1 MKAVIGKEKIKK
13 IAIINGSGS
22 SFFNLAY
29 NKGADCIIT
38 GDTTYHYASDYK
50 EMGVSIIDIGHFDS
64 EWIVFQEVMKEIQE
78 NFSEVEVL
86 VSKKS
91 KDPYT
96 FL

>member
-1 MKAVIGKEKIKK
+1 
-13 IAIINGSGS
+13 
-22 SFFNLAY
+22 
-29 NKGADCIIT
+29 
-38 GDTTYHYASDYK
+38 
-50 EMGVSIIDIGHFDS
+50 MGVSIIDIGHFDS